1 MISGCAAGDR
11 GLRAD
16 LEIWRAL
23 KLRFGSAA
31 YRRICSSDLTDAPR
45 PPLDPAT
52 GEDFATATARRA
64 GGRAARLYEDR
75 AF

>member
-31 YRRICSSDLTDAPR
+31 YCRICDLTDAPR

-52 GEDFATATARRA
+52 GEDFATARRA